1 MNANISAFRAVQGI
15 IAVSLAVVA
24 TLAGCGEMSMT
35 TDAGS
40 ISGGGTIIS
49 GVGTGGTGVIKTAA
63 SLPDTG
69 TGLIGAIVFLDTNN
83 NRLADADEPFA
94 YTDQNGSYTL
104 QLDPAEAAAYPLL
117 LQAVAGAT
125 INKATGQVITSS
137 SIVALGQP

>member
-24 TLAGCGEMSMT
+24 TLAGCGDMSMT

-40 ISGGGTIIS
+40 ISGGGTIIA

-69 TGLIGAIVFLDTNN
+69 TGFIGAIVFLDTNN

-94 YTDQNGSYTL
+94 YTDQDGKYTL

-117 LQAVAGAT
+117 MQAVEGTT
-125 INKATGQVITSS
+125 INKATGLPVSSTS
-137 SIVALGQP
+137 VVVLGQP